1 MPFKWV
7 CNKSAYDGLFYTGYQ
22 RCKHKGFETP
32 GSYKQHLWSKK
43 DSDGHPTQAQL
54 DAYEEGTYV
63 PPKGFKPYGLWNP
76 ETNEVATTS
85 MSLDEMNMEMV
96 KIQKERM
103 LTSAREEAKKRKES
117 KPRTTGRKIPSS
129 EEYTEDSAE
138 SVRSSSALALR
149 IYEDEGEESEELV
162 EDAPMDIEEV
172 DLEEEAKEKEEDLER
187 LRQLKAQPERAG
199 VKKSLLEKEDV
210 KLKQLPMEATSKAA
224 AKPKPQQKA
233 SGFTHGGYSIMA
245 QQLIQQKTE
254 QLEHMRETYNYL
266 IETHPAKE
274 SLGETIK
281 EVEAAIGNIKKE
293 RAKTRP
299 RSKAY
304 SSRQEADKKV
314 AGGQVA
320 YIKERQRKRAVEHR
334 LKTRK
339 ERAMANVARQEE
351 AERRFNRPKY
361 GKKEKVFPLAEGELA
376 NEEQAA
382 PMHRREKAFI
392 KDDEEEMPE
401 IKQRKMEVPPSEKER
416 NRRKRKEEN
425 KKRRMKKEED
435 KLLAKL
441 KKEEKQKKEV
451 AKKPKSPQEPDHPPP
466 SHRQSAT
473 SSRDRWGRWSQ
484 EEWDRWNA
492 EKRGQHWKQKS
503 WRYWTSYVQP
513 QRGD

>member
-1 MPFKWV
+1 MMACSTVATRGASTKV
-7 CNKSAYDGLFYTGYQ
+7 S
-22 RCKHKGFETP
+22 RP
-32 GSYKQHLWSKK
+32 GSYMQHLWSKK

-54 DAYEEGTYV
+54 DAYEEETYV

-103 LTSAREEAKKRKES
+103 LASAREEAKKKKES
-117 KPRTTGRKIPSS
+117 KPQTIGRRIPSS

-162 EDAPMDIEEV
+162 EDAPMEVEEV
-172 DLEEEAKEKEEDLER
+172 DLEKEAKEKEEDLER
-187 LRQLKAQPERAG
+187 LRQLKAQPERAAGSG
-199 VKKSLLEKEDV
+199 VKKSVLEQEDV

-254 QLEHMRETYNYL
+254 HMRETYNYL
-266 IETHPAKE
+266 IETHPPKK

-281 EVEAAIGNIKKE
+281 EVEAAIENIKKE
-293 RAKTRP
+293 QAKTRP
-299 RSKAY
+299 KAKAY
-304 SSRQEADKKV
+304 SSRQEADEKV
-314 AGGQVA
+314 AGGRVA

-361 GKKEKVFPLAEGELA
+361 GKKEQVFPLAEGELA
-376 NEEQAA
+376 KEEQAA

-401 IKQRKMEVPPSEKER
+401 IKQRKMEVPPSEKETGGR
-416 NRRKRKEEN
+416 E
-425 KKRRMKKEED
+425 KKRIR
-435 KLLAKL
+435 
-441 KKEEKQKKEV
+441 
-451 AKKPKSPQEPDHPPP
+451 
-466 SHRQSAT
+466 
-473 SSRDRWGRWSQ
+473 
-484 EEWDRWNA
+484 
-492 EKRGQHWKQKS
+492 RG
-503 WRYWTSYVQP
+503 
-513 QRGD
+513 G